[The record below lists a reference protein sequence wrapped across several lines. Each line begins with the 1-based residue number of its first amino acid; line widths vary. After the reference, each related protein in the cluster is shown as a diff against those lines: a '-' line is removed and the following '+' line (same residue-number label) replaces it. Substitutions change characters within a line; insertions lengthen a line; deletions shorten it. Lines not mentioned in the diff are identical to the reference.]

1 MNVHINDNKLLV
13 VVEDDH
19 SKHILHHLLDLF
31 NKKKDE
37 NGLNQIIVY
46 QLVHLVSEFHHHQL

>member
-31 NKKKDE
+31 NKKKRRKWIKS
-37 NGLNQIIVY
+37 NYSLPVG
-46 QLVHLVSEFHHHQL
+46 SSCF